1 MSGPR
6 GYGFIFMNVRING
19 ENKQI
24 ADGLSVADLL
34 EQLRIRAARVV
45 IERNREIVSRD
56 AYDDVLLAEG
66 DTLEIV
72 HFVGGG

>member
-1 MSGPR
+1 
-6 GYGFIFMNVRING
+6 MNVQING
-19 ENKQI
+19 ENKEI
-24 ADGLSVADLL
+24 ADGLSVGDLL

-56 AYDDVLLAEG
+56 TYDVIFLAES
-66 DTLEIV
+66 DALEIV

>member
-1 MSGPR
+1 
-6 GYGFIFMNVRING
+6 MNVQING
-19 ENKQI
+19 ENKEI
-24 ADGLSVADLL
+24 ADGLSVGDLL

>member
-1 MSGPR
+1 M
-6 GYGFIFMNVRING
+6 YGFIFMNVQING
-19 ENKQI
+19 ENKEI
-24 ADGLSVADLL
+24 ADGLSVGDLL

-56 AYDDVLLAEG
+56 VYDDVFLAEG